1 MNKNKQKKWNSI
13 NVLYPKHKMVGMW
26 HEIYKKSNG
35 SYCSDESPNGWG
47 NFGCKR
53 CQAIINNHLFN

>member
-1 MNKNKQKKWNSI
+1 MNKNKQKWNSI

-26 HEIYKKSNG
+26 HEIYKKSS
-35 SYCSDESPNGWG
+35 SYCSDKSPNGWG

-53 CQAIINNHLFN
+53 CQAII